1 MGITGGFCKKLCFRR
16 GNRSLLPDLFFMLGK
31 NGGLFVGF
39 VDKNFDV
46 HINRR
51 FMAYDHI
58 LRSHQNVGSGPK
70 ADDKKDI

>member
-1 MGITGGFCKKLCFRR
+1 
-16 GNRSLLPDLFFMLGK
+16 MLGK

-46 HINRR
+46 HINCR